1 MEPQVEL
8 LNLIIETVQNDLG
21 LSISLDGLPADGGI
35 CAELAA
41 GYNDGL
47 YYDKRAIRILPV
59 LFLSKNKDQQACVN
73 DLSRICNYFHPL
85 KTYPAA
91 ESFSWLDAVTATEPN
106 KTGRQEDGQ
115 YIYSAIINMKIYF

>member
-8 LNLIIETVQNDLG
+8 LNLIIETVQSNLQ
-21 LSISLDGLPADGGI
+21 ITVSLDGLPADGGI

-47 YYDKRAIRILPV
+47 YYDKSAVRILPV
-59 LFLSKNKDQQACVN
+59 LFMSKNKDQQSCVN
-73 DLSRICNYFHPL
+73 VLSRICNYFQSL
-85 KTYPAA
+85 KVYPSA

-106 KTGRQEDGQ
+106 KTGKQEDGQ
-115 YIYSAIINMKIYF
+115 YIYSAIMNMKIYF

>member
-8 LNLIIETVQNDLG
+8 LSHIVKTVQNDLE
-21 LSISLDGLPADGGI
+21 LSVSLDGLPVEGGVA
-35 CAELAA
+35 AELAA

-59 LFLSKNKDQQACVN
+59 LFLSKHKDQQICVN
-73 DLSRICNYFHPL
+73 NLSRICNYFQSL
-85 KTYPAA
+85 MKYPAA

-115 YIYSAIINMKIYF
+115 YIYTAIINIKIYF

>member
-8 LNLIIETVQNDLG
+8 LNLIIERTQTVLE
-21 LSISLDGLPADGGI
+21 IAVSLDGLPADGGI

-47 YYDKRAIRILPV
+47 YYDKSAVRILPV
-59 LFLSKNKDQQACVN
+59 LFMSKNKKQQTCVN
-73 DLSRICNYFHPL
+73 DLSRICNYFQSLKVYPL
-85 KTYPAA
+85 A

-106 KTGRQEDGQ
+106 KTGKQEDGQ
-115 YIYSAIINMKIYF
+115 FIYSAIMNMKIYF

>member
-8 LNLIIETVQNDLG
+8 LNLIVDTVQNGLE

-47 YYDKRAIRILPV
+47 YYDKSAVRILPV
-59 LFLSKNKDQQACVN
+59 LFLSKNKDQQFCVN
-73 DLSRICNYFHPL
+73 NLSRICNYFQLL
-85 KTYPAA
+85 KKYPAA

>member
-8 LNLIIETVQNDLG
+8 LSLIVETAQ
-21 LSISLDGLPADGGI
+21 SILDITINLDGLPSDGGI

-47 YYDKRAIRILPV
+47 YYDKSAIRILPV
-59 LFLSKNKDQQACVN
+59 LFMSKNKDQQACVN
-73 DLSRICNYFHPL
+73 DLSRICNYFQSLKVYPL
-85 KTYPAA
+85 A

-106 KTGRQEDGQ
+106 KTGKQEDGQ
-115 YIYSAIINMKIYF
+115 YIYSAIMNMKIYF

>member
-8 LNLIIETVQNDLG
+8 LNLIVKTAWDKLEISV
-21 LSISLDGLPADGGI
+21 SLDGLPSDGGVA
-35 CAELAA
+35 AELAA
-41 GYNDGL
+41 GYNDGY
-47 YYDKRAIRILPV
+47 YYDKSSIRILPV
-59 LFLSKNKDQQACVN
+59 LFLSKSKDQQACVN

>member
-8 LNLIIETVQNDLG
+8 LNLIVETVKNELE
-21 LSISLDGLPADGGI
+21 LSVSLDGLPADGGI

-47 YYDKRAIRILPV
+47 YYDKSSIRILPV
-59 LFLSKNKDQQACVN
+59 LFLSKYKDQQACVN
-73 DLSRICNYFHPL
+73 DLSRICNYFQPL
-85 KTYPAA
+85 KNYPAA
-91 ESFSWLDAVTATEPN
+91 ESFSWLDAATATEPN
-106 KTGRQEDGQ
+106 KTGKQEDGQ

>member
-8 LNLIIETVQNDLG
+8 LSLIIETAQSILG
-21 LSISLDGLPADGGI
+21 ITVNLDGLPADGGI

-47 YYDKRAIRILPV
+47 YYDKSAIRILPV
-59 LFLSKNKDQQACVN
+59 LFMSKNKDQQACVN
-73 DLSRICNYFHPL
+73 DLSRICNYFQSLKVYPL
-85 KTYPAA
+85 A

-106 KTGRQEDGQ
+106 KTGKQEDGQ
-115 YIYSAIINMKIYF
+115 YIYSAIMNMKIYF